1 MIADVDLTGGLET
14 AWEHVVTFAPKL
26 LGFFLILLIGYFI
39 AKAISKLVDSLLERV
54 GFDGWVEHGSA
65 SVGADPVAGRRPAA
79 CSAGGG
85 NGIVGGDAASETRS
99 PSNSRYAPHTQNS
112 VPSG

>member
-39 AKAISKLVDSLLERV
+39 AKAISKLRFLATS
-54 GFDGWVEHGSA
+54 G
-65 SVGADPVAGRRPAA
+65 VA
-79 CSAGGG
+79 
-85 NGIVGGDAASETRS
+85 
-99 PSNSRYAPHTQNS
+99 
-112 VPSG
+112 